1 MSKDSDTT
9 AVNLALPTSGGNNV
23 AGNPLWMLHTSRTVI
38 EADQSL
44 AAGEPRVR
52 IHELLGHSLG
62 GFPCSA
68 DDVEAAGLALIAAA
82 RAARLVHE

>member
-1 MSKDSDTT
+1 MSSELDTT
-9 AVNLALPTSGGNNV
+9 VNLPTSGGSNV
-23 AGNPLWMLHTSRTVI
+23 AGNPLWILHAGRTVI

-44 AAGEPRVR
+44 AAAGNEPAVR

-82 RAARLVHE
+82 RAASKSGR